1 MVGKFWKQPLETG
14 LKPSD
19 KRSPETRTLPKNPS
33 PPVRLADPK
42 VTGEAGAGGLMV
54 ISTANA
60 TWVSL

>member
-1 MVGKFWKQPLETG
+1 MVDKFWKQLLETG

-19 KRSPETRTLPKNPS
+19 QRSPETRTLPKDAS
-33 PPVRLADPK
+33 PPARLADPK
-42 VTGEAGAGGLMV
+42 VTGEAGADDLMV